1 MFKKLDIPGLIL
13 VEPAQ
18 HLDQRGYFSET
29 YNWERFLKSGINC
42 NFVQD
47 NQSFNLSKNTIRG
60 LHFQSPPFAQD
71 KLVRVGQGAVMD
83 IAVDIRKKSK
93 FFGKYFKIIL
103 SSKNRKQ
110 LFIPKGFLHGFIT
123 LEDNTELLY
132 KCTNFYA
139 PEFDNTIKYNDTL
152 LNIDWGVED
161 NSIKI
166 SDKDLNG
173 LSFNRLIS
181 PF

>member
-1 MFKKLDIPGLIL
+1 MFKKLNIPGLIL
-13 VEPAQ
+13 IEAER

-29 YNWERFLKSGINC
+29 YNLERYLKGGINC

-71 KLVRVGQGAVMD
+71 KLVRVGQGAVID

-93 FFGKYFKIIL
+93 FYGKYFKIML
-103 SSKNRKQ
+103 SSENRKQ

-123 LEDNTELLY
+123 LEDNTELIY

-139 PEFDNTIKYNDTL
+139 PEFDNTVKYNDMA

-161 NSIKI
+161 NSVKI
-166 SDKDLNG
+166 SDKDFNG